1 MDRRTLLKTGGLAF
15 VGMGLGACGPKTPK
29 APPMIG
35 AIGRGVRPALD
46 LVPVKASWDRI
57 IHTTVGLRPYRASGF
72 VVKPEKL
79 DEKTL
84 IHNYGHGG
92 GGISLSW
99 GTSYLAAEM
108 ALSHRERRAAVLG
121 CGASGLT
128 AARELQRRGFDVT
141 IYAKSIPPHTTSN
154 MALASFTPT
163 SRVVSTTRRTPEWD
177 EQFRFA
183 AEYAYRELQLLA
195 GRDYGVSWIDSYG
208 TMDEPPP
215 ERIQSPRS
223 LLPAHLRIGR
233 EILGPGQH
241 PFPLRYATRQRSM
254 RIEPAIYLDALV
266 RDVLLHGGR
275 IKIRTFD
282 TRRDL
287 MALTENV
294 IVNCTGLG
302 SRDLLG
308 DNELTPIK
316 GQLTLLVPQSDVNYK
331 TSGGLDSTSGQFGIG
346 LHMTPRSDGIAL
358 GGTAERGVW
367 TMEPNAE
374 ARKGIVDGHIAL
386 YKSMRPPRV
395 A

>member
-1 MDRRTLLKTGGLAF
+1 
-15 VGMGLGACGPKTPK
+15 
-29 APPMIG
+29 
-35 AIGRGVRPALD
+35 
-46 LVPVKASWDRI
+46 
-57 IHTTVGLRPYRASGF
+57 
-72 VVKPEKL
+72 
-79 DEKTL
+79 
-84 IHNYGHGG
+84 
-92 GGISLSW
+92 
-99 GTSYLAAEM
+99 
-108 ALSHRERRAAVLG
+108 
-121 CGASGLT
+121 
-128 AARELQRRGFDVT
+128 
-141 IYAKSIPPHTTSN
+141 
-154 MALASFTPT
+154 MALAGFTPT
-163 SRVVSTTRRTPEWD
+163 SRVVSTTRRTSEWD

-195 GRDYGVSWIDSYG
+195 GRDYGVSWIDGYG

-223 LLPAHLRIGR
+223 LLPAHLRIDR

-241 PFPLRYATRQRSM
+241 PFPRRYATRQRSM

-294 IVNCTGLG
+294 ILNCTGLG

-358 GGTAERGVW
+358 GGT
-367 TMEPNAE
+367 
-374 ARKGIVDGHIAL
+374 I
-386 YKSMRPPRV
+386 
-395 A
+395 